1 LLLAAALASAPA
13 NAQPA
18 IDPELRDTVRSE
30 RARVLVELRVETPP
44 PPSIAAPGAIAEAQR
59 EVLARLGSS
68 GVSVVRPYSSIPWL
82 ALEVDASAL
91 ARLEAMHDL
100 VLRVLPDARLKPL
113 QRPSG
118 AAERDGT

>member
-44 PPSIAAPGAIAEAQR
+44 PSIAAPGAIAEAQR

-68 GVSVVRPYSSIPWL
+68 GVSVVRQYSTIPWL
-82 ALEVDASAL
+82 ALEVDASGL

-100 VLRVLPDARLKPL
+100 VLRVLPDARLKPS
-113 QRPSG
+113 P
-118 AAERDGT
+118 